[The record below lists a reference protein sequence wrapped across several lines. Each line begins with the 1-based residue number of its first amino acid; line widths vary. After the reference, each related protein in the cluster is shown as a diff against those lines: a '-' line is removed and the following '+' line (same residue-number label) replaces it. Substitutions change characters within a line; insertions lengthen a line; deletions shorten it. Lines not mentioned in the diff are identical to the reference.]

1 MSSQASLSS
10 KLLAQARGVRDC
22 PGVTMSVLD
31 RHVLFE
37 WLKIF
42 ALVLAAMLGLLV
54 LEDMTHNFSD
64 FIDYKSSVIEV
75 VYYYLVIIPGKLP
88 IVLPLSI
95 LISLLYALGQLH
107 RSNEFTAMRA
117 AGIGVFRITRSIW
130 VVGLLLT
137 TGSWFLGANVIP
149 WSVEHAR
156 RIKDNLAYQSE
167 ARRVS
172 IDRVG
177 MQPVLTFDNQRQG
190 RLWMINRFSAYSNR
204 AYGVTVSELDNRR
217 REVTRVVAR
226 EAYFDEIR
234 GVWTFLWGREMW
246 FDPDAG
252 EQVRASPFDEK
263 SYPHIGD
270 DPELMLLLGKK
281 ADDLSIAELRKII
294 DYYTI
299 DENPKVVRFAVQ
311 YERLLAAPVGMLIV
325 IGLAIPFAMSGVR
338 VNPAV
343 GVSKSIGLFF
353 LYYLLANVGSL
364 LGERQTIDAL
374 TAAWLPNAAMIAL
387 ALLLFWRMR

>member
-1 MSSQASLSS
+1 
-10 KLLAQARGVRDC
+10 VRDC
-22 PGVTMSVLD
+22 PGVVMSVLD
-31 RHVLFE
+31 RHVLIE

-42 ALVLAAMLGLLV
+42 ALVLMAMLGLLV
-54 LEDMTHNFSD
+54 LEDMSHNFSD
-64 FIDYKSSVIEV
+64 FIDYKSSSIEV
-75 VYYYLVIIPGKLP
+75 IYYYLVIIPGKLP

-117 AGIGVFRITRSIW
+117 AGIGTFRITRTIW
-130 VVGLLLT
+130 CVGVLLT
-137 TGSWFLGANVIP
+137 AGSWFLGANIIP

-167 ARRVS
+167 ARRVA

-177 MQPVLTFDNQRQG
+177 VQPVLAFDNQRQG
-190 RLWMINRFSAYSNR
+190 RLWMMNRFSAYSNR
-204 AYGVTVSELDNRR
+204 GYGVTLSELDSKR
-217 REVTRVVAR
+217 REVTRIVAR
-226 EAYFDEIR
+226 EAYFDDVR
-234 GVWTFLWGREMW
+234 GVWVFLWGRELW
-246 FDPDAG
+246 FDPDEG
-252 EQVRASPFDEK
+252 EQLHATPFDEK
-263 SYPHIGD
+263 SYPHIVD
-270 DPELMLLLGKK
+270 DPALMLLLGKK
-281 ADDLSIAELRKII
+281 ADDLSISELRTII

-311 YERLLAAPVGMLIV
+311 YERLLAAPLGMLIV

-353 LYYLLANVGSL
+353 LYYLLSNIGSL
-364 LGERQTIDAL
+364 LGERQTIDPVV
-374 TAAWLPNAAMIAL
+374 AAWLPNAAMIGL
-387 ALLLFWRMR
+387 SLILFWRMR